1 MFNHARTLLL
11 NVSGSNGPGADYLG
25 EELIPS
31 EYAALSLNSSL
42 KSVRQHIFGAD
53 PDRGML
59 NYRAY
64 QLLSMIEK
72 TDLQEFVVELDNRIT
87 YEFGNEN
94 SFVLQPTWEPKIEQI
109 SGTLDDIITV
119 AGTPAR
125 PDYTGRLYY
134 QFEVSVLGTT
144 TIQIN
149 RQTPPTKSENLT
161 LSLSSGLSEGFDL
174 YYTGY
179 KAFVNTVNPGAS
191 WRVSGYLQPQVDV
204 TDIISSMESAGDPV
218 LTELF
223 GTKSIEPWATF
234 KNLWYDSSDL
244 VYRLGAI
251 VLALIYRTDEARTN
265 PYG

>member
-11 NVSGSNGPGADYLG
+11 NATGTNNPGPAYLG

-31 EYAALSLNSSL
+31 GYAELPLNSSL
-42 KSVRQHIFGAD
+42 QSVRSHIFGAD

-64 QLLSMIEK
+64 QLLSLIEN
-72 TDLQEFVVELDNRIT
+72 TDLQSFVVGLDNRIT
-87 YEFGNEN
+87 YELGSRHDFALN
-94 SFVLQPTWEPKIEQI
+94 QTWEPEIKQI
-109 SGTLDDIITV
+109 GGTLDDIITV
-119 AGTPAR
+119 TGTPAR

-134 QFEVSVLGTT
+134 QLEVDILGPT

-149 RQTPPTKSENLT
+149 RQTPPAKTENLT

-179 KAFVNTVNPGAS
+179 RAYVNTINPGAS
-191 WRVSGYLQPQVDV
+191 WRVSGYLRPQVDLTEIV
-204 TDIISSMESAGDPV
+204 KSMESAGDPV

-223 GTKSIEPWATF
+223 GTKPIEPWSTF
-234 KNLWYDSSDL
+234 RNLWYDSSDL

-251 VLALIYRTDEARTN
+251 ALALIYRTDEVRKN
-265 PYG
+265 PHG